1 MFTRRKPQICLVAVV
16 AACAALTGTFLGE
29 PMAYGQGAVGDYVD
43 LGLVLEAPLDAQ
55 AFGSHDLNIV
65 VVNNGTRAAYDVEVV
80 VDVEYPSESGF
91 TNLPEVPVGSASLD
105 GTSLRWTIPALG
117 GLQREAIS
125 ARVTHRLIDPSNVTI
140 YDNSSDPHE
149 LFGEVTTESFDSNPE
164 NNTARIWSYNFNPT
178 STHQFVQVTGNY
190 SVNVSVDEL
199 SPSPGDDLNF
209 KITANKEDLRRYGK
223 LPLIDLK
230 VDVEL
235 TDGLTV
241 TGTPSYATEGV
252 LPVPDSVEGYS
263 NGVFTIGT
271 TKSGESRSISVTLPI
286 TVAANAAGSEQC
298 LTAKLTG
305 NPPPGTGRFDDDI
318 SDNMAKVCVGA
329 APAGEQVVLSD
340 GTVDLFTWHPCVGD
354 SQAPCREQ
362 DSLEL
367 VVAGDMAP
375 EFGTKFQPSQVV
387 VHVPDPDGR
396 TVDANGV
403 LAWSTGFATFGD
415 CTASPPTCLP
425 GGTDRNGAL
434 LRSNTTFLDLR
445 TDTTETPPDV
455 DRWGTPDTTYPDWE
469 RGYFKTEMSG
479 PGKIA
484 TWDSSTSG
492 PASEWGSSDA
502 GYEGNPW
509 ITSSDKHLGFTDG
522 FYIEFSKLG
531 TYRLTA
537 TIRTPYDNDVTDT
550 TAGVE
555 YSDTE
560 TYTFHAGPIQNLEVL
575 DGGSSDVAAGRT
587 AYTILAA
594 NNGPE
599 NTVDATVKIAL
610 PSGAQVEDNV
620 ASDGTYSNGQ
630 WNLPGLEMRDYRRSQ
645 GELEE
650 ASLTLILKDGGG
662 VPTEPATATI
672 SLTDNSYNV
681 CIGSDRSTLA
691 HTNHSDCES
700 DSKTTNTWHT
710 AVCVNSGTVTTDAQ
724 SACTAPKVWTE
735 NVCAASGG
743 AVIAG
748 YDEMECDGWF
758 QGTVYEYPDNNNE
771 AKISARGGGAVGTSG
786 AGGPMAPR
794 FANTPVLTW
803 EAVAH
808 VNNWPVYRYQV
819 QYLSGNDWL
828 DLADVPGTQT
838 HFADTGAGSRRSY
851 RVRALNEAG
860 VPGFWS
866 RSASQVTYRQASPPL
881 NVTAQ
886 AGDAGEVVV
895 SWEPSSDD
903 GGSPITYYQAQWS
916 RNGTS
921 GWSNACRSDSAS
933 QHTCTNTG
941 IPSGETRYY
950 RVAAYAGGLGAWSD
964 LAVAT
969 AVAGVPEAPSLS
981 ASRAT
986 SGSGDNIL
994 RAIRLTWSQPRD
1006 NGSTIYAYEID
1017 YVDYDQVARKCGTDW
1032 QALDGV
1038 GGPYSDSPVAREYL
1052 DAGNWGD
1059 GLEPGAY
1066 RCYRVRAVNNTG
1078 AGAWSNAASA
1088 SAGGAVPPDEW
1099 LYLDGEADGQNAIT
1113 LYWGEPHYDGGAPV
1127 TGYQLQ
1133 YSEDGENWR
1142 NLTTT
1147 SASARSYTHTGRKV
1161 GETWH
1166 YQIRARNSAGWG
1178 GWSYPVTVTI
1188 EEGATADLSQ
1198 PSLTAQARTST
1209 EVFLSWNSLCNPNL
1223 ADDCENKGVDGYY
1236 LEYSEDGGLYGWE
1249 RLTWLW
1255 TDQTTVLDSTVEP
1268 GATRYYR
1275 VAGYKED
1282 GGRQLL
1288 GRWSQVKSVT
1298 TGDFSV
1304 GAPQNLTIE
1313 EEGERGLRL
1322 EWDAVTEGRDVD
1334 SITGYRIERSTWNG
1348 EGPGDFDTSWVARQ
1362 TNRGIGPYVETGL
1375 TPNTQYYYRVAAV
1388 TRNGAVPYIGPY
1400 SIASIFIPPAGN

>member
-1 MFTRRKPQICLVAVV
+1 MVLALPAIL
-16 AACAALTGTFLGE
+16 AA
-29 PMAYGQGAVGDYVD
+29 
-43 LGLVLEAPLDAQ
+43 GLSVPGVAQ
-55 AFGSHDLNIV
+55 AQEPEKYIDLSVGFTVTENH
-65 VVNNGTRAAYDVEVV
+65 NSERNLTRLWLTNQGNRTAYDVRVV
-80 VDVEYPSESGF
+80 LEQVNPTSFGSMNMNPCCLMGTIDVEAGE
-91 TNLPEVPVGSASLD
+91 
-105 GTSLRWTIPALG
+105 
-117 GLQREAIS
+117 
-125 ARVTHRLIDPSNVTI
+125 NVTNNTVTWSI
-140 YDNSSDPHE
+140 PSLPPHTRSSISFSVRMVSSDKAMFE
-149 LFGEVTTESFDSNPE
+149 WLATAESLSSYESPDRMD
-164 NNTARIWSYNFNPT
+164 NNTAEAFLYGEGSSVGGVFIPQPSYYVRV
-178 STHQFVQVTGNY
+178 STDGASPEPGGTGEFTVEVLNKYDSNSNEYGERPPSDLVNYVTDAC
-190 SVNVSVDEL
+190 VNIRL
-199 SPSPGDDLNF
+199 SP
-209 KITANKEDLRRYGK
+209 
-223 LPLIDLK
+223 
-230 VDVEL
+230 
-235 TDGLTV
+235 GLTAGAA
-241 TGTPSYATEGV
+241 TTNSDTRFPNLQYYPGGQRECGGTTAASGV
-252 LPVPDSVEGYS
+252 LYVGGPVNLSTSPQP
-263 NGVFTIGT
+263 
-271 TKSGESRSISVTLPI
+271 KLTLPV
-286 TVAANAAGSEQC
+286 TVGAAGPHC
-298 LTAKLTG
+298 LTAEIFATPPTG
-305 NPPPGTGRFDDDI
+305 AGKHRDDP
-318 SDNMAKVCVGA
+318 SDNVAKACLGA

-340 GTVDLFTWHPCVGD
+340 GTVDLFTWHPCVGKTV
-354 SQAPCREQ
+354 APCNEN

-367 VVAGDMAP
+367 VVTGDAAP
-375 EFGTKFQPSQVV
+375 EFGTVFQPSQVV
-387 VHVPDPDGR
+387 VQMPDGTSR
-396 TVDANGV
+396 TVDANGNLV
-403 LAWSTGFATFGD
+403 WSTGFATFGS
-415 CTASPPTCLP
+415 CTATPPTCLP
-425 GGTDRNGAL
+425 GGEDRSGPL
-434 LRSNTTFLDLR
+434 LRFNTTLLDLR

-455 DRWGTPDTTYPDWE
+455 DRWGTPDTQYPDWE

-479 PGKIA
+479 PGKMA
-484 TWDSSTSG
+484 TWDSSSSG
-492 PASEWGSSDA
+492 PASEWGSSAA

-522 FYIEFSKLG
+522 SYIEFSKLG
-531 TYRLTA
+531 TYTLTA
-537 TIRTPYDNDVTDT
+537 TIRTPYDDDVTDS

-555 YSDTE
+555 YSDTK
-560 TYTFHAGPIQNLEVL
+560 TYTFHVGPIQDLEVR

-587 AYTILAA
+587 VYTIIAA

-610 PSGAQVEDNV
+610 PSGAQVEDYV
-620 ASDGTYSNGQ
+620 ASEGTYANGA
-630 WNLPGLEMRDYRRSQ
+630 WTLAGLKLRDYRRSR
-645 GELEE
+645 GIPEE
-650 ASLTLILKDGGG
+650 ATLTLILKDGG
-662 VPTEPATATI
+662 VPQEPATATI

-691 HTNHSDCES
+691 HTTQATCVAD
-700 DSKTTNTWHT
+700 TTAGGSWH
-710 AVCVNSGTVTTDAQ
+710 
-724 SACTAPKVWTE
+724 E
-735 NVCAASGG
+735 
-743 AVIAG
+743 
-748 YDEMECDGWF
+748 
-758 QGTVYEYPDNNNE
+758 GTVYEYPNNNST
-771 AKISARGGGAVGTSG
+771 AKITARGGGAVGTSG
-786 AGGPMAPR
+786 GPVAPR

-803 EAVAH
+803 ESVPH
-808 VNNWPVYRYQV
+808 VNNWPVHRYQV
-819 QYLSGNDWL
+819 QYLDGNTWQNLAHVSGD
-828 DLADVPGTQT
+828 QT
-838 HFADTGAGSRRSY
+838 HFADTGAGARRSY

-860 VPGFWS
+860 VPGLWS

-881 NVTAQ
+881 NVTAE
-886 AGDAGEVVV
+886 AGGAGEVVV

-916 RNGTS
+916 RTGTG

-1032 QALDGV
+1032 EPLDGI
-1038 GGPYSDSPVAREYL
+1038 GYRYSDSPVAREYL
-1052 DAGNWGD
+1052 DAGNFGD

-1066 RCYRVRAVNNTG
+1066 RCYRVRAVNSAG

-1088 SAGGAVPPDEW
+1088 SAGGAVTPDQW

-1188 EEGATADLSQ
+1188 EEGKTANLSQ
-1198 PSLTAQARTST
+1198 PTLTAQARTSK
-1209 EVFLSWNSLCNPNL
+1209 EVLLSWSSLCNPNREG
-1223 ADDCENKGVDGYY
+1223 DCESKGIDGYMV
-1236 LEYSEDGGLYGWE
+1236 EYSEDGGLYGWE

-1255 TDQTTVLDSTVEP
+1255 TDQTKVLDSTVEP

-1282 GGRQLL
+1282 NRRQLL
-1288 GRWSQVKSVT
+1288 GRWSQVKSAT
-1298 TGDFSV
+1298 TADFSV
-1304 GAPQNLTIE
+1304 GAPQNFRIE
-1313 EEGERGLRL
+1313 KEGERALRL
-1322 EWDAVTEGRDVD
+1322 EWDAVTEGRDAE

-1348 EGPGDFDTSWVARQ
+1348 DGPGDFDTSWVVRQ

-1375 TPNTQYYYRVAAV
+1375 TPNTQYYYQVAAV

-1400 SIASIFIPPAGN
+1400 SMVSIFIPPAGN

>member
-1 MFTRRKPQICLVAVV
+1 MADLTVVDRGTRSQV
-16 AACAALTGTFLGE
+16 AADKSVLT
-29 PMAYGQGAVGDYVD
+29 
-43 LGLVLEAPLDAQ
+43 
-55 AFGSHDLNIV
+55 
-65 VVNNGTRAAYDVEVV
+65 
-80 VDVEYPSESGF
+80 
-91 TNLPEVPVGSASLD
+91 
-105 GTSLRWTIPALG
+105 
-117 GLQREAIS
+117 
-125 ARVTHRLIDPSNVTI
+125 
-140 YDNSSDPHE
+140 
-149 LFGEVTTESFDSNPE
+149 
-164 NNTARIWSYNFNPT
+164 
-178 STHQFVQVTGNY
+178 
-190 SVNVSVDEL
+190 
-199 SPSPGDDLNF
+199 
-209 KITANKEDLRRYGK
+209 
-223 LPLIDLK
+223 
-230 VDVEL
+230 
-235 TDGLTV
+235 
-241 TGTPSYATEGV
+241 
-252 LPVPDSVEGYS
+252 
-263 NGVFTIGT
+263 
-271 TKSGESRSISVTLPI
+271 
-286 TVAANAAGSEQC
+286 
-298 LTAKLTG
+298 
-305 NPPPGTGRFDDDI
+305 
-318 SDNMAKVCVGA
+318 
-329 APAGEQVVLSD
+329 
-340 GTVDLFTWHPCVGD
+340 
-354 SQAPCREQ
+354 
-362 DSLEL
+362 
-367 VVAGDMAP
+367 
-375 EFGTKFQPSQVV
+375 
-387 VHVPDPDGR
+387 
-396 TVDANGV
+396 
-403 LAWSTGFATFGD
+403 
-415 CTASPPTCLP
+415 
-425 GGTDRNGAL
+425 
-434 LRSNTTFLDLR
+434 
-445 TDTTETPPDV
+445 
-455 DRWGTPDTTYPDWE
+455 
-469 RGYFKTEMSG
+469 
-479 PGKIA
+479 IA
-484 TWDSSTSG
+484 
-492 PASEWGSSDA
+492 
-502 GYEGNPW
+502 
-509 ITSSDKHLGFTDG
+509 
-522 FYIEFSKLG
+522 
-531 TYRLTA
+531 
-537 TIRTPYDNDVTDT
+537 
-550 TAGVE
+550 
-555 YSDTE
+555 
-560 TYTFHAGPIQNLEVL
+560 
-575 DGGSSDVAAGRT
+575 
-587 AYTILAA
+587 AA

-599 NTVDATVKIAL
+599 YAVDAQVKIAL
-610 PSGAQVEDNV
+610 PSDTQVEDYI
-620 ASDGTYSNGQ
+620 ASEGAYSDGVWRLT
-630 WNLPGLEMRDYRRSQ
+630 GLRLRDYRHAQ
-645 GELEE
+645 GKPEE
-650 ASLTLILKDGGG
+650 ATLTLILKDGGI
-662 VPTEPATATI
+662 PNEQATATI
-672 SLTDNSYNV
+672 SPADAYTV

-691 HTNHSDCES
+691 HTTEPDCTA
-700 DSKTTNTWHT
+700 DTTNGGSWH
-710 AVCVNSGTVTTDAQ
+710 
-724 SACTAPKVWTE
+724 
-735 NVCAASGG
+735 
-743 AVIAG
+743 
-748 YDEMECDGWF
+748 
-758 QGTVYEYPDNNNE
+758 QGTVYDYKPGNNE
-771 AKISARGGGAVGTSG
+771 AKITARGGVSGASG

-803 EAVAH
+803 EAVPH

-860 VPGFWS
+860 IPGFWS

-881 NVTAQ
+881 NVTAE
-886 AGDAGEVVV
+886 AGQAGEVVV

-916 RNGTS
+916 RTGTS

-1032 QALDGV
+1032 EPLDGI

-1052 DAGNWGD
+1052 DAGYFGD

-1188 EEGATADLSQ
+1188 EEGATANLSQ
-1198 PSLTAQARTST
+1198 PSLTAQARTSK
-1209 EVFLSWNSLCNPNL
+1209 EVLLSWNSLCNPNREG
-1223 ADDCENKGVDGYY
+1223 DCESKGVDGYMV
-1236 LEYSEDGGLYGWE
+1236 EYSDDGGLYGWE

-1275 VAGYKED
+1275 VAGYQEVD
-1282 GGRQLL
+1282 RRQLL
-1288 GRWSQVKSVT
+1288 GRWSQVKSAT

-1304 GAPQNLTIE
+1304 GAPENFTVVA
-1313 EEGERGLRL
+1313 EGERAIKL
-1322 EWDAVTEGRDVD
+1322 EWEKPIAKEGDDSD

-1348 EGPGDFDTSWVARQ
+1348 DGPGDFDTSWVVRQ

-1375 TPNTQYYYRVAAV
+1375 TPNTQYYYQVAAV

-1400 SIASIFIPPAGN
+1400 SMVSIFIPPAGN

>member
-1 MFTRRKPQICLVAVV
+1 MAARSWVIGVLVV
-16 AACAALTGTFLGE
+16 CAALIGAFLGG
-29 PMAYGQGAVGDYVD
+29 PVAYAQGMVGGYVD
-43 LGLVLEAPLDAQ
+43 VELILEAPVDVQ
-55 AFGSHDLNIV
+55 AAGAHDLNII
-65 VVNNGTRAAYDVEVV
+65 VVNHGTRTAYDVEVV
-80 VDVEYPSESGF
+80 VDVVYPSESRF
-91 TNLPEVPVGSASLD
+91 VSSYLPTASEVPVGSVFLD
-105 GTSLRWTIPALG
+105 GTSFRWTIPALG
-117 GLQREAIS
+117 GLQRRKVEALVS
-125 ARVTHRLIDPSNVTI
+125 HEI
-140 YDNSSDPHE
+140 YDGNVVVHDNSLDPHE
-149 LFGEVTTESFDSNPE
+149 LYGAVTTASFDSNPE
-164 NNTARIWSYNFNPT
+164 NNTARIWSYNYNPT
-178 STHQFVQVTGNY
+178 SPHQFVQVTGNY
-190 SVNVSVDEL
+190 SVNVAVDES
-199 SPSPGDDLNF
+199 SPSPGDEVDF
-209 KITANKEDLRRYGK
+209 KITAYREGGYGL
-223 LPLIDLK
+223 LPYIDLK
-230 VDVEL
+230 VDIEL

-241 TGTPSYATEGV
+241 TGTPSYATEGT
-252 LPVPDSVEGYS
+252 LSVPDSVPGYS

-271 TKSGESRSISVTLPI
+271 TKSAESRNISVTLPI
-286 TVAANAAGSEQC
+286 TVAANAGGGRQC
-298 LTAKLTG
+298 LTATLTG
-305 NPPPGTGRFDDDI
+305 NPPPGAGPDDDDPT
-318 SDNMAKVCVGA
+318 DNVAKVCLGA
-329 APAGEQVVLSD
+329 PPAGEQVVLDS
-340 GTVDLFTWHPCVGD
+340 GTASVFTLYPCVDIETYPCDSSDDVRSRVMVPQKNGVAQRPGD
-354 SQAPCREQ
+354 
-362 DSLEL
+362 
-367 VVAGDMAP
+367 VI
-375 EFGTKFQPSQVV
+375 F
-387 VHVPDPDGR
+387 HVPDPQARIFDTHVNNSIEQSVNGGSAVSWHTVCDRTGTGCGAATDPVRDGVEIHWNRIPFNGHWRRDGPPATGVWTGVSSELQAAGVGGGDPPGAVHLRQSWTRNASVMLNTGNSWDGQWR
-396 TVDANGV
+396 TNYK
-403 LAWSTGFATFGD
+403 
-415 CTASPPTCLP
+415 P
-425 GGTDRNGAL
+425 
-434 LRSNTTFLDLR
+434 
-445 TDTTETPPDV
+445 
-455 DRWGTPDTTYPDWE
+455 
-469 RGYFKTEMSG
+469 SG
-479 PGKIA
+479 
-484 TWDSSTSG
+484 DSS
-492 PASEWGSSDA
+492 
-502 GYEGNPW
+502 NP
-509 ITSSDKHLGFTDG
+509 SNYYL
-522 FYIEFSKLG
+522 EFEQLG
-531 TYRLTA
+531 TYL
-537 TIRTPYDNDVTDT
+537 V
-550 TAGVE
+550 
-555 YSDTE
+555 
-560 TYTFHAGPIQNLEVL
+560 TYTLQATHFSKSGDCDTDGDQVNDAFCGPLTNIFHVGPIQDVEVR
-575 DGGSSDVAAGRT
+575 DGGSSDVASGRT

-599 NTVDATVKIAL
+599 NTVDATVKITLPPGAL
-610 PSGAQVEDNV
+610 VEDYV
-620 ASDGTYSNGQ
+620 ASEGTYANGA
-630 WNLPGLEMRDYRRSQ
+630 WTLPGLKLRDYRRSL
-645 GELEE
+645 GIPEE
-650 ASLTLILKDGGG
+650 ATLTLILKDGS
-662 VPTEPATATI
+662 VPQEPATATI

-691 HTNHSDCES
+691 HTTQATCVAD
-700 DSKTTNTWHT
+700 TTAGGSWH
-710 AVCVNSGTVTTDAQ
+710 
-724 SACTAPKVWTE
+724 E
-735 NVCAASGG
+735 
-743 AVIAG
+743 
-748 YDEMECDGWF
+748 
-758 QGTVYEYPDNNNE
+758 GTVYEYPNNNNE
-771 AKISARGGGAVGTSG
+771 AKISARGSGAAGTS
-786 AGGPMAPR
+786 GGPMAPR

-803 EAVAH
+803 ESVPH

-819 QYLSGNDWL
+819 QYLSGNDWV

-838 HFADTGAGSRRSY
+838 HFADTGAGSGRSY

-881 NVTAQ
+881 NVTAE
-886 AGDAGEVVV
+886 AGYPGEVVV

-921 GWSNACRSDSAS
+921 GWNNACRSDSAS

-1032 QALDGV
+1032 EPLDGV

-1052 DAGNWGD
+1052 DAGYFGD

-1088 SAGGAVPPDEW
+1088 SAGGEVPPDEW

-1113 LYWGEPHYDGGAPV
+1113 LYWGEPHFDGGAPV

-1188 EEGATADLSQ
+1188 EEGTTANLSQ
-1198 PSLTAQARTST
+1198 PTLTAQARTSK
-1209 EVFLSWNSLCNPNL
+1209 EVLLSWNSLCNPNREG
-1223 ADDCENKGVDGYY
+1223 DCESKGVDGYMV
-1236 LEYSEDGGLYGWE
+1236 EYSDDGGLYGWE

-1282 GGRQLL
+1282 NRRQLL
-1288 GRWSQVKSVT
+1288 GRWSQVKSAT
-1298 TGDFSV
+1298 TADFSV
-1304 GAPQNLTIE
+1304 GAPQNFTVVA
-1313 EEGERGLRL
+1313 EGERALKL
-1322 EWDAVTEGRDVD
+1322 EWEKPIAKEGDDSD

-1348 EGPGDFDTSWVARQ
+1348 DGAGDFDTSWVVRQ

-1375 TPNTQYYYRVAAV
+1375 TPNTQYYYQVAAV

-1400 SIASIFIPPAGN
+1400 SMVSIFIPPAGN